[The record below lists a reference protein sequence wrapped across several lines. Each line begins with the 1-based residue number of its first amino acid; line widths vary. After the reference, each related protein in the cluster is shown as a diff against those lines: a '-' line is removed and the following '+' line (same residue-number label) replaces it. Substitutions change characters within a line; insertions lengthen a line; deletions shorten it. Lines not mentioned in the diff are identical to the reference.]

1 MIDRR
6 PARILAMQALCQLE
20 VLADHFLPQL
30 DEFLA
35 EEPHKAGIRDYAH
48 DLVHDTWANLAE
60 LDRRIQEVAENWEL
74 KRMAAVDRN
83 VLRVAACELFHR
95 PDVPPAV
102 IINEAVEIGQAFGTG
117 ESGAFINGVL
127 DAVAKKREGEALPQP
142 EASGTTDGTL

>member
-20 VLADHFLPQL
+20 VLAEHFLPQL

-35 EEPHKAGIRDYAH
+35 EEPHKAGVRDYAR
-48 DLVHDTWANLAE
+48 DLVRDAWAHLAE
-60 LDRRIQEVAENWEL
+60 LDQRIQEVAEHWEL

-83 VLRVAACELFHR
+83 VLRIAVCELFHR

-102 IINEAVEIGQAFGTG
+102 AIDEAVEIGKGFGTA
-117 ESGAFINGVL
+117 ESGAFINGIL
-127 DAVAKKREGEALPQP
+127 DALVKRRESETQPQP
-142 EASGTTDGTL
+142 EISGATDGTL